1 VTIKLDID
9 FTRTGGWAA
18 DDEPIVRAAAEAAIA
33 GADLGTEIA
42 DEDEEPPSSPTQ
54 TRYALSV
61 LMTDDEAVRI
71 LNRDWRGKDSPTN
84 VLSFPSDMPVI
95 PGEPD
100 FLGDIAL
107 ARETLER
114 EATLDGKPLDDH
126 LRHLVVHGVLH
137 LLGYDH
143 IEKAEAEE
151 METTETRIL
160 AGLGVPDPYAGT
172 DALDDR
178 VAEHM
183 VTANGAARNSL

>member
-1 VTIKLDID
+1 MTIKLDID
-9 FTRTGGWAA
+9 FTRNGGWAA
-18 DDEPIVRAAAEAAIA
+18 DDETIVRAAAEAAIA
-33 GADLGTEIA
+33 GADLA
-42 DEDEEPPSSPTQ
+42 DEDEEPPSSF
-54 TRYALSV
+54 ALSV
-61 LMTDDEAVRI
+61 LLTDDATVQG
-71 LNRDWRGKDSPTN
+71 LNRDWRGKDSATN
-84 VLSFPSDMPVI
+84 VLSFPSDMPVV

-114 EATLDGKPLDDH
+114 EADLDGKPLNDH

-143 IEKAEAEE
+143 LEKAEAEE

-172 DALDDR
+172 DALEDDT
-178 VAEHM
+178 EEEM
-183 VTANGAARNSL
+183 VTVDGVPDRPSRERS

>member
-1 VTIKLDID
+1 MTIKLDID

-33 GADLGTEIA
+33 GADLA
-42 DEDEEPPSSPTQ
+42 DEDEEPPSSPSQ
-54 TRYALSV
+54 AWYALSV
-61 LMTDDEAVRI
+61 LMTDDEAVRL

-114 EATLDGKPLDDH
+114 EAALDGKPLDDH

-160 AGLGVPDPYAGT
+160 AGLGVPDPYVGT

-178 VAEHM
+178 VAELM
-183 VTANGAARNSL
+183 VTANGAARKSL

>member
-1 VTIKLDID
+1 MTLKLEID
-9 FTRTGGWAA
+9 FTRTGGWSA
-18 DDEPIVRAAAEAAIA
+18 DDEAIAQAAAEAAIA
-33 GADLGTEIA
+33 GADLA
-42 DEDEEPPSSPTQ
+42 DEDEEPPSASQPA
-54 TRYALSV
+54 YSLSI
-61 LMTDDEAVRI
+61 LMTDDAAVRT

-84 VLSFPSDMPVI
+84 VLSFPSDMPAI

-114 EATLDGKPLDDH
+114 EAALDGKPLDDH

-151 METTETRIL
+151 MEETETRIL
-160 AGLGVPDPYAGT
+160 AGLGVADPYAGT
-172 DALDDR
+172 DAMEDMIT
-178 VAEHM
+178 E
-183 VTANGAARNSL
+183 NGAPDRPMRERP